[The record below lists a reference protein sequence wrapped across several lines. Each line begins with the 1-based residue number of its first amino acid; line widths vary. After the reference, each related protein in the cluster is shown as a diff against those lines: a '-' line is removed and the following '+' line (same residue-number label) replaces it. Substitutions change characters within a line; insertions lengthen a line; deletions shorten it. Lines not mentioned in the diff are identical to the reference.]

1 MSKRFLE
8 ECVSDAQPSISQWRT
23 STRRARG
30 GRPKGRVVLVGA
42 GPGDPELLT
51 MKAYRCIQSADV
63 VVYDRLVS
71 SEIVDLIP
79 SGKAL
84 IYVGK
89 AKGLH
94 SVPQDKIND
103 ILVAEASAGRTV
115 CRLKG
120 GDSFIFGRGG
130 EEMKVLRDAGVNVE
144 VIPGITAASGCT
156 SYAGIP
162 LTHRGLSQGCTL
174 VTAHAEKDLS
184 SNWSALASLNHTLV
198 FYMGLSK
205 LQFITEK
212 LMAEGMSPSMPIAVI
227 EKGCSVNQRV
237 FVSTLSDV
245 LTAIQGKNLVSPS
258 LIVVGEVV
266 SLSSELSWFVTQTQE
281 EIEQLSA

>member
-1 MSKRFLE
+1 
-8 ECVSDAQPSISQWRT
+8 
-23 STRRARG
+23 
-30 GRPKGRVVLVGA
+30 
-42 GPGDPELLT
+42 
-51 MKAYRCIQSADV
+51 MKAFRCIQNADV

-71 SEIVDLIP
+71 AEIVDLIP

-103 ILVAEASAGRTV
+103 ILVAEAKAGRTV

-130 EEMKVLRDAGVNVE
+130 EEMQVLRDAGVSVE

-174 VTAHAEKDLS
+174 VTAHAEKELAL
-184 SNWSALASLNHTLV
+184 NWSALASINHTLV

-205 LQFITEK
+205 LQFISEK
-212 LMAEGMSPSMPIAVI
+212 LIAEGMAPNMPIAVI

-245 LTAIQGKNLVSPS
+245 LTAIQDKNLVSPS

-266 SLSSELSWFVTQTQE
+266 ALSSELSWFVTQTQE